1 MRLIQYRQLRPTP
14 SRHVGAVEPDGGHVR
29 SLEGVATMYD
39 LVQMAL
45 RRGAPLEALVTQ
57 LASGPVVDYEAL
69 LSENQVLAPLDHP
82 EPARMFITGTGLT
95 HTGSAAARDKM
106 HALGKAAGA
115 PESDSIKMFRMGIEG
130 GKPAAGK
137 IGVMPEWFYKGTGE
151 AVVPPGGA
159 LPLPGYALAGGEEP
173 EIVGLYVIDAKGSP
187 RRIGYALGNEY
198 SDHTTEAQNYLYLAS
213 SKLRA
218 CSFGPELL
226 LSDLPADIRGRS
238 RVLRGGKP
246 IWEDDVRLGEANM
259 SHSMANLEHH
269 HFKYPVFRRPGDLHA
284 HYFGAAVLSS
294 AAGVKAQPG
303 DEFEIEVPLFGK
315 PLRNRLEAVKDEGL
329 VMVRAL

>member
-1 MRLIQYRQLRPTP
+1 MRLVQYRQNGT
-14 SRHVGAVEPDGGHVR
+14 RHVGVVTPDGNQVR
-29 SLEGVATMYD
+29 ALAGPASVYD

-45 RRGAPLEALVTQ
+45 GRDLPLEALAGELATDLTADYSQ
-57 LASGPVVDYEAL
+57 LLADGL
-69 LSENQVLAPLDHP
+69 VLAPLDHP
-82 EPARMFITGTGLT
+82 EPARLIVSGTGLT

-115 PESDSIKMFRMGIEG
+115 PESDSMKIFRMGIEG

-151 AVVPPGGA
+151 CVVPPGGT

-173 EIVGLYVIDAKGSP
+173 EIVGLYVIDAKGAP

-198 SDHTTEAQNYLYLAS
+198 SDHTTEAQNYLFLAS
-213 SKLRA
+213 SKLRC

-226 LSDLPADIRGRS
+226 LGDLPADVRGRS
-238 RVLRGGKP
+238 RVLRAGKV
-246 IWEDDVRLGEANM
+246 IWEDDALLGEANM
-259 SHSMANLEHH
+259 SHTMANLEHH
-269 HFKYPVFRRPGDLHA
+269 HFKYPIFRRPGDLHA

-294 AAGVKAQPG
+294 AAGVKTLPG
-303 DEFEIEVPLFGK
+303 DEFEIEAAIFGK
-315 PLRNRLEAVKDEGL
+315 PLRNRLDRADDEGL
-329 VMVRAL
+329 VVVKRV